1 METIP
6 QKELRNNVG
15 GVLRRVEGGESFTVT
30 VLGRPVAEIRPLHR
44 RRWVGGPAL
53 TDVWRSTAPRTL
65 DADLAQLD
73 VGLTDPFQIQP

>member
-15 GVLRRVEGGESFTVT
+15 GVLRRVEAGESFTVT

-44 RRWVGGPAL
+44 RRWVGGPTLA
-53 TDVWRSTAPRTL
+53 DVWQSPAPRHL
-65 DADLAQLD
+65 EVDLARMGGA
-73 VGLTDPFQIQP
+73 VVDPFDR